1 MRPSPEKFL
10 TLGAELFRGR
20 TTIDRLAVAFAIGVC
35 LALGCTYYAIAT
47 APLISDRAAPAVTTD
62 QQQTVVQA
70 KAPPPAQYSL
80 EKFAEISAR
89 PIFTPSR
96 RPLPQK
102 VETAALPTVKMTPP
116 PPLIGYWTLVGVAI
130 WPENKVAILQSAG
143 GTTEIATI
151 GQTVGGW
158 KVDDIATDHIVLS
171 YQKDRQELNLATSA
185 VSGANAGP
193 HPQPPNWSNTQHNT
207 AGH

>member
-1 MRPSPEKFL
+1 MRLSLEKFL

-20 TTIDRLAVAFAIGVC
+20 TTVDRLAVMFATGTC
-35 LALGCTYYAIAT
+35 LALSCTYYAIAT
-47 APLISDRAAPAVTTD
+47 APLIDDRAPSAVTAD
-62 QQQTVVQA
+62 QQQRVVLP
-70 KAPPPAQYSL
+70 KALPAAAYSL
-80 EKFAEISAR
+80 EQFAEISAR

-102 VETAALPTVKMTPP
+102 AETVVLPAVKTTPP

-143 GTTEIATI
+143 GMTEIAAI

-158 KVDDIATDHIVLS
+158 KVVDIAADHIVLS
-171 YQKDRQELNLATSA
+171 YQKDRQELDLATSA

-193 HPQPPNWSNTQHNT
+193 HLQSPNWSNTQHNT
-207 AGH
+207 AGR